1 MFPTNLVH
9 FSKSEDWGDADAM
22 HEPLLRELDKLR
34 TYLSLPII
42 ITCGTQGFHAKNSW
56 HFKGRAVDFIIP
68 NTQGKSSL
76 DLTFDVLR
84 FGFTGVGV
92 YSSWK
97 YQGKQVLGFH
107 VEIAEPKPQQKKLWL
122 SILDQFARQS
132 YVAMSEENFK
142 KLSKA
147 LTA

>member
-9 FSKSEDWGDADAM
+9 FSKDEAWGDADAM
-22 HEPLLRELDKLR
+22 HEPLLRELDSLR
-34 TYLSLPII
+34 TYLRLPII

-68 NTQGKSSL
+68 VQGISAL
-76 DLTFDVLR
+76 DITFSVFR
-84 FGFTGVGV
+84 FNFTGIGV

-97 YQGKQVLGFH
+97 YQGKTVLGFH
-107 VEIAEPKPQQKKLWL
+107 VEIADPIPNKRALWL
-122 SILDQFARQS
+122 SINDQFARQS
-132 YVAMSEENFK
+132 YVQMNEENFK